1 MTGSKQTTGRLIVF
15 EGIDGAGKST
25 QARLLAES
33 LESAGLA
40 VLQTREPTDGPHGRR
55 LRESAASG
63 RLPPSE
69 ELELFVRDRKQH
81 VRDEILPALDAGKI
95 VIVDRYYL
103 STAAYQGARGLD
115 PEAIMSANEAF
126 APIPALAIL
135 LTADAGEGRGR
146 IRGRGDGDG
155 NLFERESELRK
166 VAAVFEA
173 LDRPYIERIDGR
185 GSIAEVHDRIVR
197 CVADRLGLEL
207 SR

>member
-1 MTGSKQTTGRLIVF
+1 MTGSEQSTGRLIVF

-25 QARLLAES
+25 QARLLAET

-81 VRDEILPALDAGKI
+81 VRDEILPALEAGKV

-207 SR
+207 SG

>member
-1 MTGSKQTTGRLIVF
+1 MMGSEQTTGRLIVF

-25 QARLLAES
+25 QARLLAET
-33 LESAGLA
+33 LESAGLT

-69 ELELFVRDRKQH
+69 ELELFVLDRKQH
-81 VRDEILPALDAGKI
+81 VRDEILPALAAGKV
-95 VIVDRYYL
+95 VIIDRYYL

-155 NLFERESELRK
+155 NLFERESELRE
-166 VAAVFEA
+166 VAAVFDS

-185 GSIAEVHDRIVR
+185 GSIAEVHARIVR

-207 SR
+207 PS